1 MLVIVKERGDIR
13 EKMGILQIDD
23 EHKEITIIQHPNF
36 EEGDTHHISMLNHL
50 VKSMRKDK

>member
-1 MLVIVKERGDIR
+1 MLVIIKERGDVR

-23 EHKEITIIQHPNF
+23 EYKEITIVQHPKL

-50 VKSMRKDK
+50 IKSVRKD

>member
-1 MLVIVKERGDIR
+1 MLVIVKERGDVK

-23 EHKEITIIQHPNF
+23 DYKEVTIIKHPEF

-50 VKSMRKDK
+50 IKSVRKD